1 MSKLP
6 FALLFL
12 LYVSVYPQ
20 NSNLAHA
27 TYGRTGQMVGLADL
41 APLRDCRV
49 HSAEGKAR
57 AIRVDNGVVTF
68 DLKAQDD
75 SRQKFRFPLS
85 ILDRPERKSF
95 RKGFLQKGTRLRAS
109 GYACGGPGDPLEAIS
124 IDRSY

>member
-1 MSKLP
+1 MLKLP
-6 FALLFL
+6 LAVLFL
-12 LYVSVYPQ
+12 MCVSAYPQ
-20 NSNLAHA
+20 TSNLAHA

-49 HSAEGKAR
+49 RSAEGKAR

-68 DLKAQDD
+68 DLKAQDK

-85 ILDRPERKSF
+85 ILDKPERKSF

-109 GYACGGPGDPLEAIS
+109 GYACGDSEEPLEAIS